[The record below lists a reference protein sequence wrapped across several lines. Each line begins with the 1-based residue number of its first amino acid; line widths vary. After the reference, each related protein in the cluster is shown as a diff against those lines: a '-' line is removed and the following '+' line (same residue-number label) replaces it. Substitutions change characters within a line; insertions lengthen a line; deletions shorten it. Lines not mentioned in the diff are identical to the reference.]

1 MAFRNSRRPGSGRAG
16 FVLLLGLLV
25 AADALAIPVLWTLS
39 GSSDSGGILFDDDGD
54 LNGTFVYD
62 ADTDSYSA
70 LSLKTTAGSR
80 GSPFFGATYD
90 TAAPASSTSAVLTS
104 LAVGTLLELVFAESL
119 SNQGGSVALASGSET
134 LTSGADAGAVRLLV
148 GGEAFGVP
156 VPEPSTACLVALGLS
171 GLAAVRRSRR

>member
-1 MAFRNSRRPGSGRAG
+1 MGRAC
-16 FVLLLGLLV
+16 FALLAGLLV
-25 AADALAIPVLWTLS
+25 AAEALATPVLWTLS

-62 ADTDSYSA
+62 ADTNAYSD

-90 TAAPASSTSAVLTS
+90 TADPSASTPDA
-104 LAVGTLLELVFAESL
+104 LAAIAISTLLELGFAGSL

-134 LTSGADAGAVRLLV
+134 LTSGAVRLLV
-148 GGEAFGVP
+148 SGGAFGVQ

-171 GLAAVRRSRR
+171 GLAALRRSRR